1 MVVTK
6 VFKTLDK
13 EGDGIFT
20 IKEAIDAYTEYCTK
34 KGENETKEIHKSIT
48 RIFKEL
54 NCRHLEEVDE

>member
-1 MVVTK
+1 M
-6 VFKTLDK
+6 LDK

-20 IKEAIDAYTEYCTK
+20 IKEAIDAYTEYCAK